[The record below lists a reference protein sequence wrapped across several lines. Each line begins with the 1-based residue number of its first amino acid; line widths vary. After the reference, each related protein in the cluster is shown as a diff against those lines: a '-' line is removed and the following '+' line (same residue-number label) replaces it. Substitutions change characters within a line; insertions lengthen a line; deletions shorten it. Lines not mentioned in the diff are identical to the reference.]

1 MGFLE
6 DVKKEFNVGEVDI
19 RTYSPLTLAFIGD
32 CVFDM
37 VIRSVL
43 VGRANSQ
50 PEKLHKRKSAVV
62 KATTQSAII
71 NVLMDELTKEEQGY
85 YKRGRNAHSY
95 SSAKNASMG
104 DYRRATGFESLLG
117 YLYLTEQ
124 TDRILE
130 LTRLGLNKLNIE
142 L

>member
-1 MGFLE
+1 MSFLE
-6 DVKKEFNVGEVDI
+6 DIKKEFNVGEVDI

-37 VIRSVL
+37 VIRSIL
-43 VGRANSQ
+43 VGRANRQ

-62 KATTQSAII
+62 KAQTQSAMILAI
-71 NVLMDELTKEEQGY
+71 MEELTEEEQVY
-85 YKRGRNAHSY
+85 FKRGRNAHSY
-95 SSAKNASMG
+95 SSAKNASLG
-104 DYRRATGFESLLG
+104 DYRRATGFEALLG

-130 LTRLGLNKLNIE
+130 LTRLGLGKLDIE
-142 L
+142 I

>member
-1 MGFLE
+1 MSFLE
-6 DVKKEFNVGEVDI
+6 DIKKEFNVGEVDI

-37 VIRSVL
+37 VIRSIL
-43 VGRANSQ
+43 VGRANRQ

-62 KATTQSAII
+62 KAQTQSAMILAI
-71 NVLMDELTKEEQGY
+71 MEELTEEEQGY
-85 YKRGRNAHSY
+85 FKRGRNAHSY
-95 SSAKNASMG
+95 SSAKNASLG
-104 DYRRATGFESLLG
+104 DYRRATGFEALLG

-130 LTRLGLNKLNIE
+130 LTRLGLGKLDIE
-142 L
+142 I